1 MARDRQRAKQ
11 RKRRAARNPLPRPT
25 QPYRADL
32 PGELEHASGE
42 VDEFDAALVRGAE
55 GVPLPDDA
63 IAPVDVDPSGAALAR
78 QPEPELEEPEPEPEV
93 NVADLEEEEEDLG
106 EDDIDD
112 GELAAAAAAA
122 PVPAGARRPARE
134 REGGNRFINFL
145 RASWAELQRVQ
156 WPDRRQVGQA
166 TAVVLGFVIV
176 AGAYLGIADA
186 LAQRIVNFIL

>member
-1 MARDRQRAKQ
+1 VARDRQRAKQ

-32 PGELEHASGE
+32 PGELEHAAGE

-55 GVPLPDDA
+55 GVPVPDDA
-63 IAPVDVDPSGAALAR
+63 IAPVDVDPTGAALAR
-78 QPEPELEEPEPEPEV
+78 QPEPELDEAEPELDEPEL
-93 NVADLEEEEEDLG
+93 AEEEDLE
-106 EDDIDD
+106 EDDLDD
-112 GELAAAAAAA
+112 GELASAAAAA